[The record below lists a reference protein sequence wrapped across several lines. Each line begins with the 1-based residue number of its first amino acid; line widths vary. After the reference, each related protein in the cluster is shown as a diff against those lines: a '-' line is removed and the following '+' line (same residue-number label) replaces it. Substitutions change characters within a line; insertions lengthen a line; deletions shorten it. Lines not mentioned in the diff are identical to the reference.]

1 MFVSFN
7 IPTAIITLT
16 TDEEAAG
23 SSETLVAFLLFF
35 IVIHLEQKA
44 TNTRYFY
51 EIMRK

>member
-7 IPTAIITLT
+7 ISTAIITLIT
-16 TDEEAAG
+16 EEAAG

-35 IVIHLEQKA
+35 TVIHLEQKA
-44 TNTRYFY
+44 MNTRYFY